1 MRCIRDVDNQLYVEL
16 ILKAMLVQRLIA
28 FRRES
33 EDMILSCLFL
43 TFNDVKKLRNISLQ
57 DKTLFMFDSERKQ
70 DKTKITV
77 RQSEVIQ
84 FS

>member
-1 MRCIRDVDNQLYVEL
+1 L
-16 ILKAMLVQRLIA
+16 LVQRLIA

>member
-1 MRCIRDVDNQLYVEL
+1 
-16 ILKAMLVQRLIA
+16 VQRLIA

>member
-1 MRCIRDVDNQLYVEL
+1 
-16 ILKAMLVQRLIA
+16 MLVQRLIA